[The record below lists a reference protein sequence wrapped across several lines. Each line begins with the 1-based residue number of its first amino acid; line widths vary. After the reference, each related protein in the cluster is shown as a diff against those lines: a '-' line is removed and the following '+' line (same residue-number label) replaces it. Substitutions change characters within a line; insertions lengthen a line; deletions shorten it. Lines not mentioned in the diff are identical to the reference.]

1 MESIL
6 FGKHFCV
13 WIYQFFF
20 IALISKDTVLIQ
32 SVPCCLLHIIRDQF
46 FFKFNFFIFI
56 LAFRNCAEIFK
67 SGQKRDGV
75 YVIKPDDRSAFDVF
89 CDQTTAGGGWT
100 VFQKRIDG
108 SADFDRHWSD
118 YKHGFGNLNGEFWLG
133 LDRIHRLTLDN
144 NSMLRV
150 DMEDFEGGSAYAEY
164 NLFGV
169 KSEHD
174 KYQLILWS
182 YLTSGDWIDLHTHWA
197 EKLTTTISTQTK
209 TEILLQ

>member
-1 MESIL
+1 MQKVLKLTFFLITILSNRYPLENTFVSKFTIL
-6 FGKHFCV
+6 FIV
-13 WIYQFFF
+13 
-20 IALISKDTVLIQ
+20 LIREDTVLIQ
-32 SVPCCLLHIIRDQF
+32 SIPCCLLLNIRDKIAF
-46 FFKFNFFIFI
+46 FI

-75 YVIKPDDRSAFDVF
+75 YVIKPDNQSAFDVF

-108 SADFDRHWSD
+108 SVDFNLNWSD
-118 YKHGFGNLNGEFWLG
+118 YKHGFGNLSGEFWLG

-164 NLFGV
+164 SFFGV
-169 KSEHD
+169 RSEHE
-174 KYQLILWS
+174 KYQLILGS
-182 YLTSGDWIDLHTHWA
+182 YNTAGD
-197 EKLTTTISTQTK
+197 
-209 TEILLQ
+209 

>member
-1 MESIL
+1 MQKVLKLTFFLITILSNRYRLENTFVSKFTIL
-6 FGKHFCV
+6 FIV
-13 WIYQFFF
+13 
-20 IALISKDTVLIQ
+20 LIREDTVLFQ
-32 SVPCCLLHIIRDQF
+32 SIPCCLLLNIRDKIAF
-46 FFKFNFFIFI
+46 FI

-75 YVIKPDDRSAFDVF
+75 YVIKPDNQSAFDVF

-108 SADFDRHWSD
+108 SVDFNLNWSD
-118 YKHGFGNLNGEFWLG
+118 YKHGFGNLSGEFWLG

-164 NLFGV
+164 SLFGV
-169 KSEHD
+169 RSEHD
-174 KYQLILWS
+174 KYQLILGS
-182 YLTSGDWIDLHTHWA
+182 YNTAGD
-197 EKLTTTISTQTK
+197 
-209 TEILLQ
+209 

>member
-1 MESIL
+1 M
-6 FGKHFCV
+6 
-13 WIYQFFF
+13 
-20 IALISKDTVLIQ
+20 
-32 SVPCCLLHIIRDQF
+32 
-46 FFKFNFFIFI
+46 
-56 LAFRNCAEIFK
+56 
-67 SGQKRDGV
+67 

-108 SADFDRHWSD
+108 SVDFNRHWSD

-150 DMEDFEGGSAYAEY
+150 DLEDFEGGSAYAEY

-182 YLTSGDWIDLHTHWA
+182 YLTSGD
-197 EKLTTTISTQTK
+197 
-209 TEILLQ
+209 